1 MNQVLWNGLTKLD
14 SKDFVAEFL
23 NDILT
28 STERVMMTK
37 RLAMAVLLLRGWD
50 QEAISSYLKVSTS
63 TVRGV
68 KKVLKHGGDGY
79 RKIVARIERDKE
91 WEKIKLDLGQALEE
105 IVAGRVGANWK
116 TSKSAVARKY
126 RELREKK
133 KVL

>member
-50 QEAISSYLKVSTS
+50 QEAISS
-63 TVRGV
+63 
-68 KKVLKHGGDGY
+68 
-79 RKIVARIERDKE
+79 
-91 WEKIKLDLGQALEE
+91 
-105 IVAGRVGANWK
+105 
-116 TSKSAVARKY
+116 
-126 RELREKK
+126 
-133 KVL
+133 